1 MRIIAV
7 ANQKGGCGRTTVAI
21 NLSATLAREGQRVLL
36 VDLDPQAHCA
46 VGMAVAEDQID
57 LSIYDCLKSRRTSE
71 PLTVDR
77 VTWQIAPNLDLA
89 PSKGDLAMFESNEA
103 SAPDADEL
111 LKATLAIAAGAYD
124 MVVIDTPAHLG
135 LLTRNALRAAD
146 DVIVPVDT
154 GFFTLHSL
162 AGQLEALEQ
171 LGLGNTMR
179 QTIRVLPNQY
189 DVRTKMAREILA
201 DMRQRFNGLLF
212 DCVINFNTKLKE
224 GASYGQPITEFAPTS
239 MGARD
244 FQTLAREVIS
254 LARPE
259 APERSTLA
267 KRADEL
273 AAQANRL
280 LATNTTLFVK
290 GRPTSAVNTQE
301 KIDIVYGALPT
312 RDGVKFRSP
321 APDAVEVRIAGDFNG
336 WKPEETPMKKTGDG
350 IYEATLALPPGK
362 YRYNF
367 VVDGEWKPDDYN
379 PTMEKTEKG
388 QIRSVVEVP
397 AV

>member
-1 MRIIAV
+1 
-7 ANQKGGCGRTTVAI
+7 VAI
-21 NLSATLAREGQRVLL
+21 NLAATLAREGQRVLL

-57 LSIYDCLKSRRTSE
+57 LNIYDCLKSRRTSE

-89 PSKGDLAMFESNEA
+89 PSTSDLALFESSEA
-103 SAPDADEL
+103 AAPDADEL
-111 LKATLAIAAGAYD
+111 LKGTLAIAAGAYD
-124 MVVIDTPAHLG
+124 LVVVDTPAHLG
-135 LLTRNALRAAD
+135 LLTRNALRAAH

-154 GFFTLHSL
+154 GFFSLHSL
-162 AGQLEALEQ
+162 AGQLESLEQ
-171 LGLGNTMR
+171 LGLGNTTR

-201 DMRQRFNGLLF
+201 EMRQRFNGLLL
-212 DCVINFNTKLKE
+212 DSVINFNTKLKE
-224 GASYGQPITEFAPTS
+224 GTSYGQPITEFAPTS

-254 LARPE
+254 FTKAQ
-259 APERSTLA
+259 APEQSKFA

-280 LATNTTLFVK
+280 LATNKTLFGK
-290 GRPTSAVNTQE
+290 GGTVNVVRNQKVASPENTQQ
-301 KIDIVYGALPT
+301 KLDIVYGALPT

-321 APDAVEVRIAGDFNG
+321 APDAIEVRIAGDFNG
-336 WKPEETPMKKTGDG
+336 WKPEETPMQKTPDG

-367 VVDGEWKPDDYN
+367 VVDGQWKPDDYN
-379 PTMEKTEKG
+379 PTTEKSEKG
-388 QIRSVVEVP
+388 QIQSIVEVP
-397 AV
+397 AI